1 MSKKSKYPSYSSG
14 SVTINGKN
22 VASTTKTKNGIQSS
36 YNMTDTEK
44 SIYDGIQ
51 NNLASSL
58 SNLYTISDEKQAQ
71 WNSELEAYKN
81 AGIKEINDIYTPM
94 VNNLRD
100 NIASRFGNLDNS
112 IFLDNLDTITDK
124 QVEAVSDLSNNIA
137 MKQSELYS
145 TELANRMSYISLLSS
160 LNSTMNSNIMNYMQ
174 MALSNSESGNNY
186 NSKSYQAQNSGG
198 FSLGSM
204 LGTIGNLGSTALSF
218 YSPLAGSTAQKAT
231 GTVSKSL

>member
-36 YNMTDTEK
+36 YNMTDAEK

-58 SNLYTISDEKQAQ
+58 SNLYTISDEKQKQ

-124 QVEAVSDLSNNIA
+124 QAEAVSDLGNNIA

-160 LNSTMNSNIMNYMQ
+160 LNSTMNSNMMNYMQ

-198 FSLGSM
+198 FSLSSL
-204 LGTIGNLGSTALSF
+204 LGTAGNLGSAALSF
-218 YSPLAGSTAQKAT
+218 YSPLAGSAAQKAT
-231 GTVSKSL
+231 GTISKSL